1 LTTAPTSTDHGGQR
15 RKLAGIVL
23 GLTTVIALMVL
34 AFAAPALNS
43 GAKDLPLAVS
53 GPEPAVARLTSTL
66 ETGSP
71 GTFEVTAFDSAQ
83 LGVLGLGSL
92 LLTQLR

>member
-71 GTFEVTAFDSAQ
+71 GTFDVPSGARGRPS
-83 LGVLGLGSL
+83 GH
-92 LLTQLR
+92 